1 MVMMHKLVSV
11 LKHNF
16 EQKNKVIELFKRRKN
31 KKEKEKVIVVIVWA
45 KKQGFSSTKVFG
57 IKRLKG
63 QVM

>member
-45 KKQGFSSTKVFG
+45 KK
-57 IKRLKG
+57 
-63 QVM
+63 